1 MGNVIFSFSIIIES
15 PRSFFYAYYHSYYT
29 ALKTYYDFDMTNLG
43 ELSTDRSSKEVAAAQ
58 ITALSYTPTTPFNQR
73 RGCYLDEKWTPSAF
87 PSLDESSEMQSLE
100 SDQHKEDPVQVFNK
114 CINSLAD
121 AIKKPRIDQ
130 LESQVT
136 NWTTS
141 SSAEKSVAIKKA
153 DGVCQLMCNVIAP
166 SDGDTLFQAVLC
178 QHKREFGDEGLQ
190 ALVAAYRSAPSKRLK
205 TQILSIYASRFTAA
219 EPRKRNP

>member
-1 MGNVIFSFSIIIES
+1 MHKQ
-15 PRSFFYAYYHSYYT
+15 PCCCYK
-29 ALKTYYDFDMTNLG
+29 KT
-43 ELSTDRSSKEVAAAQ
+43 K
-58 ITALSYTPTTPFNQR
+58 
-73 RGCYLDEKWTPSAF
+73 
-87 PSLDESSEMQSLE
+87 
-100 SDQHKEDPVQVFNK
+100 
-114 CINSLAD
+114 
-121 AIKKPRIDQ
+121 IDQ

-153 DGVCQLMCNVIAP
+153 DEVCQLMCNVIAP

-190 ALVAAYRSAPSKRLK
+190 ALVAACRSAPSKRLK

-219 EPRKRNP
+219 EPLKRNP